1 LRNQV
6 ILVIVLLCFVVL
18 ASGCVSDNK
27 QSNVTKNYNQNNVSF
42 TYPGVW
48 ELASTTSPNA
58 VVALADP
65 NTIQN
70 GSPTTLLVVQ
80 KPDVTKGSNL
90 TDVYAANYKSFFN
103 KTGYQEV
110 SEGNLTI
117 NGGTALENIYKSDTG
132 DQKEYRAVWFSKNSN
147 IYVFLFSA
155 KSTDF
160 QAQQD
165 NFNLVINS
173 FN

>member
-1 LRNQV
+1 MRNQV

-18 ASGCVSDNK
+18 ASGCISDNK
-27 QSNVTKNYNQNNVSF
+27 SNVTKTYNQNNVTF

-58 VVALADP
+58 VVAFADP

-80 KPDVTKGSNL
+80 KPDVPKGNNIS
-90 TDVYAANYKSFFN
+90 DVYAANYKSFFN

-117 NGGTALENIYKSDTG
+117 NGNNVLENVYKSNNG
-132 DQKEYRAVWFSKNSN
+132 DQKEYRAVWFNKNGN
-147 IYVFLFSA
+147 VYVLLFSA

-173 FN
+173 FK

>member
-6 ILVIVLLCFVVL
+6 ILIIVLLCFVVL
-18 ASGCVSDNK
+18 ASGCITDNK
-27 QSNVTKNYNQNNVSF
+27 QSNVTKTYNQNNISF

-70 GSPTTLLVVQ
+70 GSPTTILVVQ
-80 KPDVTKGSNL
+80 KPDVPKGSNL
-90 TDVYAANYKSFFN
+90 TAVYAANYKSFFN
-103 KTGYQEV
+103 TTGYQEV

-117 NGGTALENIYKSDTG
+117 NGANALENIYKSNTG
-132 DQKEYRAVWFSKNSN
+132 DQKEYRAVWFNRNSI
-147 IYVFLFSA
+147 IYVLLFSA

-173 FN
+173 FK

>member
-6 ILVIVLLCFVVL
+6 ILIIVLLCFVVL
-18 ASGCVSDNK
+18 ASGCITDNK
-27 QSNVTKNYNQNNVSF
+27 QSNVTKTYNQNNISF

-70 GSPTTLLVVQ
+70 GSPTTILVVQ
-80 KPDVTKGSNL
+80 KPDVPKGSNL
-90 TDVYAANYKSFFN
+90 TAVYATNYKSFFN
-103 KTGYQEV
+103 TTGYQEV

-117 NGGTALENIYKSDTG
+117 NGANALENIYKSDTG
-132 DQKEYRAVWFSKNSN
+132 DQKEYRAVWFNRNSI
-147 IYVFLFSA
+147 IYVLLFSA

-173 FN
+173 FK